1 MPTLAVME
9 QLHLDLSITGKVQGV
24 WYRKS
29 AVAKAIELGLKGYA
43 QNLPDGSV
51 RIEAEGSQED
61 LDDFI
66 AWCRTGPP
74 LARVEKVTSALGKWE
89 GYPAFQCKL

>member
-1 MPTLAVME
+1 MAQIE
-9 QLHLDLSITGKVQGV
+9 IIITGKVQGV

-29 AVAKAIELGLKGYA
+29 AREQALRLKLRGTV

-51 RIEAEGSQED
+51 RIHADGHKEK
-61 LDDFI
+61 LDELV

-74 LARVEKVTSALGKWE
+74 DARVGSVDVRAIAMEGLTGFKVLR
-89 GYPAFQCKL
+89 

>member
-1 MPTLAVME
+1 ME

-43 QNLPDGSV
+43 QNLPDAV
-51 RIEAEGSQED
+51 
-61 LDDFI
+61 
-66 AWCRTGPP
+66 
-74 LARVEKVTSALGKWE
+74 SA
-89 GYPAFQCKL
+89 